1 MDVSDSV
8 TAAPMISIIIPMYNA
23 EPFIGKMIDCILAQT
38 YSDWELLVVD
48 DGSSDSSR
56 EIVAEYATKDSRI
69 HLILRPEERT
79 KGGNPCR
86 NIGLENAVGEYI
98 VFFDA
103 DDLIAP
109 YCLEQRVSF
118 ISEHPEL
125 DFAVFPLTAFEQ
137 EPFDVDYIALG
148 YKNSKNAVSK
158 LIRNLVPFQVVTN
171 IYRKE
176 SLQLK
181 AIEWDER
188 LKSHQD
194 PDFNILCLMNG
205 LKFCE
210 SDLLPDY
217 FWRIAGNPNST
228 GKKIYTSEHFKT
240 NLYFFDKRV
249 REFFADAKHTEDL
262 LILSDYLYKVLVYQ
276 NNPQFLETFLSHEF
290 FDKFILLK
298 KKLLFIGKLQSRYRF
313 ASRHVVNIL
322 LLLLCPVYEIRYRLT
337 ANLGWIRRQKKYFRE
352 LAAKWENNS
361 GCFSKN
367 NF

>member
-1 MDVSDSV
+1 MAVSEKI
-8 TAAPMISIIIPMYNA
+8 TAPTVSIVIPMYNA

-48 DGSSDSSR
+48 DGSTDTGKR
-56 EIVAEYATKDSRI
+56 IVAEYAAKDPRI
-69 HLILRPEERT
+69 KLMARSEERT
-79 KGGNPCR
+79 KGGNTCR
-86 NIGLENAVGEYI
+86 NIGLENATGEYI

-109 YCLEQRVSF
+109 YCLKQRVDF
-118 ISEHPEL
+118 ISRHPEL
-125 DFAVFPLTAFEQ
+125 DFAIFPLTAFKK
-137 EPFDVDYIALG
+137 EPFDVGYIALG
-148 YKNSKNAVSK
+148 YKNSRHALSK

-171 IYRKE
+171 IYQKD
-176 SLQLK
+176 SLRSQG
-181 AIEWDER
+181 IVWDEQLR
-188 LKSHQD
+188 SHQD
-194 PDFNILCLMNG
+194 PDFNILCLRSG
-205 LKFCE
+205 LKFSE
-210 SDLLPDY
+210 SNLLPDY

-228 GKKIYTSEHFKT
+228 GKKIYTAEHFKT

-249 REFFADAKHTEDL
+249 REFSADAKHTRDL

-276 NNPQFLETFLSHEF
+276 NNLQFLETFLSREF

-298 KKLLFIGKLQSRYRF
+298 KKLLFIGKLQCRYQF

-322 LLLLCPVYEIRYRLT
+322 LLLLCPVYEIRYRR
-337 ANLGWIRRQKKYFRE
+337 ASNFGWIRKQKKYFRE
-352 LAAKWENNS
+352 LAAKWGNNS